1 MLSPIQSPA
10 DLQAR
15 RLPATSAVALA
26 AAAFAM
32 FWPIGPIAV
41 SPAEAKTPGKTYCF
55 YRVCHR
61 VMTLDETRR
70 AVGKRMVLHASHYD
84 DPKKDRYNP
93 SNLTSSGEWFRAGTP
108 DNAASPK
115 LPNGTVI
122 LTWNPATRQSA
133 VLRVNNAGPYWGSRT
148 LDVSRAAA
156 ERLGFARQGVAKL
169 HVEIVRAP
177 TKEDVTYRRGR
188 RYAAVPGPIGTHAT
202 FELALAASNRMMGN
216 PSPATTTLVAS
227 LPTDVAPER
236 DTETRARPASTMP
249 PTTPVVPAM
258 PAAVGAVAALTE
270 VAAATEP
277 VAAIRAAEAESVL
290 TQKLASEMPAA
301 ADIPPPAATT
311 PPQNF
316 PTAKVASDRAKQRKP
331 IQTAQAAKPS
341 KPSKSAK
348 KAKPTQVPVVAKAAK
363 TEPNKTAAAQPAR
376 VRTRTSTI
384 AQVGTETAMRTRIA
398 SARRVALAQAD
409 IDDDEV
415 DQPVRRTTAMPQRRA
430 VSSYSAA
437 RLPAGCRDESSSC
450 EFEVAGNGRVASV
463 RSWRVSSSKRQ

>member
-133 VLRVNNAGPYWGSRT
+133 GASQDVVYEAGEARGPAALRV
-148 LDVSRAAA
+148 
-156 ERLGFARQGVAKL
+156 
-169 HVEIVRAP
+169 
-177 TKEDVTYRRGR
+177 GR
-188 RYAAVPGPIGTHAT
+188 P
-202 FELALAASNRMMGN
+202 
-216 PSPATTTLVAS
+216 
-227 LPTDVAPER
+227 
-236 DTETRARPASTMP
+236 
-249 PTTPVVPAM
+249 
-258 PAAVGAVAALTE
+258 
-270 VAAATEP
+270 
-277 VAAIRAAEAESVL
+277 
-290 TQKLASEMPAA
+290 
-301 ADIPPPAATT
+301 
-311 PPQNF
+311 
-316 PTAKVASDRAKQRKP
+316 
-331 IQTAQAAKPS
+331 
-341 KPSKSAK
+341 
-348 KAKPTQVPVVAKAAK
+348 
-363 TEPNKTAAAQPAR
+363 
-376 VRTRTSTI
+376 
-384 AQVGTETAMRTRIA
+384 
-398 SARRVALAQAD
+398 
-409 IDDDEV
+409 
-415 DQPVRRTTAMPQRRA
+415 
-430 VSSYSAA
+430 
-437 RLPAGCRDESSSC
+437 
-450 EFEVAGNGRVASV
+450 
-463 RSWRVSSSKRQ
+463 